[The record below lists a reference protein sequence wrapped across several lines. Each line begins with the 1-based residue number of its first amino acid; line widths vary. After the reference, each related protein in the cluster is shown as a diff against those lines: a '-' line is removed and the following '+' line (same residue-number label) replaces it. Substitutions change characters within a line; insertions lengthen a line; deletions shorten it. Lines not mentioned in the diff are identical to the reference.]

1 MDVLQTL
8 PVWAQLLIVFL
19 VAGLL
24 ILMNVGWLLQAR
36 AWLERQKQR
45 RTGGELGTTTT
56 PGRGR
61 PPAERPKRDSD

>member
-1 MDVLQTL
+1 MDALSAL

-45 RTGGELGTTTT
+45 RTGGEPGTSTA
-56 PGRGR
+56 PGRR
-61 PPAERPKRDSD
+61 PPPAERPERDSD

>member
-1 MDVLQTL
+1 MDILETL

-45 RTGGELGTTTT
+45 RAGGESGTGTA
-56 PGRGR
+56 PGRGT
-61 PPAERPKRDSD
+61 PPAARPERDSD

>member
-1 MDVLQTL
+1 MDVLETL
-8 PVWAQLLIVFL
+8 PVWARLLIVIL

-45 RTGGELGTTTT
+45 RPGGEPGTTTT
-56 PGRGR
+56 PGRG
-61 PPAERPKRDSD
+61 PSPAERPERDSD